1 MHIPHFAHLFTIQF
15 LKTHLSPHVK
25 LGRLHTKSRGL
36 VSPES
41 RSPDDSPQ
49 VTGAVAEAHVPLDPR
64 LLSPGPGSFGLGCHH
79 MWSDEPSG
87 SLLSLMGSLPGPSP
101 KPRDSP
107 SLFVTADGPPRLS
120 FRSPA
125 PIQGH
130 HQPGILKENWRLT
143 KSDTQADASLAHFCR
158 LSDP

>member
-1 MHIPHFAHLFTIQF
+1 MVVSVPFTAEEQPSLCTHHILLICLLQF
-15 LKTHLSPHVK
+15 LKPHLSPRVN
-25 LGRLHTKSRGL
+25 LRRLHTKSRGL
-36 VSPES
+36 ASPES

-87 SLLSLMGSLPGPSP
+87 GLLSLMGSLPGPSP
-101 KPRDSP
+101 KPHDSP
-107 SLFVTADGPPRLS
+107 LLFVTADGPPRLS

-130 HQPGILKENWRLT
+130 HPPGILKEKW
-143 KSDTQADASLAHFCR
+143 
-158 LSDP
+158 